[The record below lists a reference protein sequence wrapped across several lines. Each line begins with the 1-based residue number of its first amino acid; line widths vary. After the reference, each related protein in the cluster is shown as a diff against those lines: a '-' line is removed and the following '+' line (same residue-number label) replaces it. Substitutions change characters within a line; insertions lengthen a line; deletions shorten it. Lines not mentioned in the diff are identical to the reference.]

1 MKVMWNIIIQSENVI
16 EARRPDIIAFGKKE
30 KKRIIIDIGVPAD
43 VRVGE
48 KEREK
53 VEKDQD
59 LKRNIRRFW
68 KLKMV
73 EIVSIVAGAFGSVR
87 KEFDRWIE
95 KLGITYNVG
104 VMQKNVLLDT
114 TRILRKVLET

>member
-53 VEKDQD
+53 VEKYQD

-73 EIVSIVAGAFGSVR
+73 EVVSIVAGAFGSVR

-104 VMQKNVLLDT
+104 VMQKNILLDT
-114 TRILRKVLET
+114 TRILRKMLET

>member
-48 KEREK
+48 KEIEK

-73 EIVSIVAGAFGSVR
+73 EVVSIVTGAFGSVR

-104 VMQKNVLLDT
+104 VMQKNILLDT